1 MLTGLEVMAL
11 GAGIGAVGNMVAAYM
26 SSGNAEKANE
36 LIQAAVEKYGPEA
49 EGVISDYA
57 AQELATSG
65 LSAEAEA
72 PEAVAAQR
80 EALRRM
86 QQVAAG
92 GYTPEEEAALRNIQ
106 SQTAAMASSQQ
117 AALQGQL
124 QRQGVLDSGARIAM
138 QQAAGQAAANRAGQ
152 AGLETAAQAQRRAFQ
167 AMQGLGGLGTS
178 VRGQAYGEAERRA
191 QAEDQKR
198 LFEASSRLGVASNK
212 ANLASGAANAQGQYG
227 QVGPSMLSAGSTAF
241 ATPFIVA
248 GSRGQG
254 LQDDLFKKK
263 EGK

>member
-26 SSGNAEKANE
+26 ASGNADKANE

-57 AQELATSG
+57 SQELATSG

-92 GYTPEEEAALRNIQ
+92 GYTPEEETALRNIQ

-198 LFEASSRLGVASNK
+198 LFEASSRLNVASNK
-212 ANLASGAANAQGQYG
+212 LGAASGAGQAQGQFG
-227 QVGPSMLSAGSTAF
+227 QVGPSMISAG
-241 ATPFIVA
+241 ATGLGTGLISY

-254 LQDDLFKKK
+254 LQDDLDKKK
-263 EGK
+263 GG